1 MDRLE
6 YSFPVDR
13 CRRVLYLQPSLKAR
27 PAIDGFMKTTKI
39 YTIMKKA
46 ALLLL
51 AMTFGLSGTLIK
63 AEAQILKG
71 FGKKLE
77 KKIED
82 RIERKADKQ
91 VDKALDKVDQKAAES
106 VNGALDG
113 AVPTKKNVP
122 VFEEVAVDRGQS
134 MTLIGGNCN
143 DFSWFTKGAILEYE
157 VMDGKGKVE
166 ASTRTEILDLRT
178 EGSAT
183 IAEVQASMNTPETG
197 EMSYQ
202 MNYVCEGD
210 RIYMDM
216 GSMMKALMENN
227 PELAGNKEAQEA
239 LSNMEIDFENGFAS
253 FPKTMYPGLKLEDM
267 NFSFKTSAGMGEMSF
282 HTLVSDRQV
291 LAKEMV
297 TTKAG
302 TFECLK
308 IRSVS
313 YTTMNVMV
321 FNKAMPPT
329 IDYLC

>member
-1 MDRLE
+1 ML
-6 YSFPVDR
+6 
-13 CRRVLYLQPSLKAR
+13 
-27 PAIDGFMKTTKI
+27 
-39 YTIMKKA
+39 KKA
-46 ALLLL
+46 ALFLLV
-51 AMTFGLSGTLIK
+51 MTFGVSGTLIT

-91 VDKALDKVDQKAAES
+91 VDKALDKVDEQADKS
-106 VNGALDG
+106 VNSALEGSRSNPESDK
-113 AVPTKKNVP
+113 PSKKNAP
-122 VFEEVAVDRGQS
+122 VFEEVMADPGQS

-143 DFSWFTKGAILEYE
+143 DFSWFKKGSILEYE

-166 ASTRTEILDLRT
+166 ASSRTEILDLRT
-178 EGSAT
+178 EGTAT
-183 IAEVQASMNTPETG
+183 IAEVQASMNTAESG
-197 EMSYQ
+197 EMSYR

-216 GSMMKALMENN
+216 GSMMKAIMENN
-227 PELAGNKEAQEA
+227 PELGGNKEAQEFI
-239 LSNMEIDFENGFAS
+239 SNMEVDFENGFAS
-253 FPKTMYPGLKLEDM
+253 FPKTMYPGLKLDDLD
-267 NFSFKTSAGMGEMSF
+267 FSFKANAGAGEMSF
-282 HTLVSDRQV
+282 QTLVSDRQV

-313 YTTMNVMV
+313 YTTVNIMG
-321 FNKAMPPT
+321 FRKTMPVT
-329 IDYLC
+329 IDYLWVAPNIGMIKQETHTEKKLSSSMALKSHNL

>member
-1 MDRLE
+1 
-6 YSFPVDR
+6 
-13 CRRVLYLQPSLKAR
+13 
-27 PAIDGFMKTTKI
+27 
-39 YTIMKKA
+39 MKKA
-46 ALLLL
+46 ALFLL

-106 VNGALDG
+106 VNSALDG
-113 AVPTKKNVP
+113 AVPTKKNAP

-239 LSNMEIDFENGFAS
+239 ISNMEIDFENGFAS

-282 HTLVSDRQV
+282 QTLVSDRQV

-313 YTTMNVMV
+313 YTTMNVMG
-321 FNKAMPPT
+321 FNKTMPPT
-329 IDYLC
+329 IDYLWIAPDIGMIKQESHTEKKLNSSMALKSHNL